1 LPLAAKKGRHPVLDA
16 GGDQHARV
24 AEADEAAPLGMTGE
38 AGFEPQFAHLVGR
51 AAAGAH
57 EILLIDVSRP

>member
-1 LPLAAKKGRHPVLDA
+1 
-16 GGDQHARV
+16 
-24 AEADEAAPLGMTGE
+24 MTGE